1 MLLHQNQQLS
11 AVLNSIQQPES
22 LGFNALKPLHAFEA
36 SLPQRPAQ
44 RPRRPGIES
53 HPTTLFFLTLSDS
66 SDLSPAPAPLPQRRR
81 EPSRAPPAK
90 PGVAATPARLGSRE
104 HALCRLWAPA
114 AAESAS
120 ACGRPRS
127 ARPPPPAAAEASG
140 LGPGRRRRRPTSRV
154 RPPNRHPSRRALG
167 PAPRSPAPPTPPPS
181 SSLARVA
188 CSRRPPRPPSP
199 APAATARSVPEGA
212 EAEAAERDPPC
223 R

>member
-1 MLLHQNQQLS
+1 MLLHQNQRLS

-36 SLPQRPAQ
+36 SLPQRP
-44 RPRRPGIES
+44 RRPGIES
-53 HPTTLFFLTLSDS
+53 HPATLFFLTLSDS
-66 SDLSPAPAPLPQRRR
+66 SDLSPAPTPLPQRRR

-127 ARPPPPAAAEASG
+127 ARPPPPAAADASG
-140 LGPGRRRRRPTSRV
+140 LGPGRRRRPTSRV
-154 RPPNRHPSRRALG
+154 REKDDAAAQQAGCGRGDGVEVDADPAQCRRRHW
-167 PAPRSPAPPTPPPS
+167 AP
-181 SSLARVA
+181 
-188 CSRRPPRPPSP
+188 
-199 APAATARSVPEGA
+199 
-212 EAEAAERDPPC
+212 DPDPGI
-223 R
+223 RMA

>member
-1 MLLHQNQQLS
+1 MLLHQNQWLS
-11 AVLNSIQQPES
+11 TILNSIQRPEC
-22 LGFNALKPLHAFEA
+22 LGFNALKPLRACEA
-36 SLPQRPAQ
+36 SAPTA
-44 RPRRPGIES
+44 PRAAPPTARDRIPPRYFIFS
-53 HPTTLFFLTLSDS
+53 HPLGLQR
-66 SDLSPAPAPLPQRRR
+66 SPAPAPLPQRRR

-127 ARPPPPAAAEASG
+127 ARPPPPAAADASG
-140 LGPGRRRRRPTSRV
+140 LGPGRRRRPTSRV

-188 CSRRPPRPPSP
+188 CSRRPPRPPLP

-212 EAEAAERDPPC
+212 EAEAAERDPP
-223 R
+223 RR